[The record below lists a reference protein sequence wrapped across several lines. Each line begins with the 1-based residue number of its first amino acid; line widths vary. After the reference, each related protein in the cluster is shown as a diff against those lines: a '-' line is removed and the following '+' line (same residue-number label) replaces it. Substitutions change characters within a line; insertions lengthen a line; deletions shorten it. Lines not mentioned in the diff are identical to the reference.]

1 MKIIKLKM
9 SLSQNINSYIDDTV
23 SKYIRIIS
31 TKYNLDYN
39 SLISEWK
46 GGCEQP
52 IVKVET
58 TKTQPKPTPKVVESK
73 AETKVESKSEDTN
86 DSLMLLTKQELQ
98 ERCRKAGVR
107 SSGTKNELVKYLL
120 EKKPLKTT
128 QTKMPEFIKTSTP
141 LPQEEKKTEQKP
153 TIIKKITA
161 SQPVF
166 NIRRN
171 KFNNYEDINTGFV
184 FNNLSKKVIGKQN
197 SDGTISDL
205 TKEDINICNK
215 YKFKYVLPNNLD
227 KNTRT
232 EDVKVEELDE
242 EEEEADDGGE
252 EVVEEE
258 VEVEVEAEPVDDEDA
273 EEVDDDD
280 AEEEELLEEEDI
292 IEDDE

>member
-1 MKIIKLKM
+1 M

-31 TKYNLDYN
+31 TKYNLDYDT
-39 SLISEWK
+39 LLSEWK
-46 GGCEQP
+46 GGVAT
-52 IVKVET
+52 IKKVDATT
-58 TKTQPKPTPKVVESK
+58 TKPSK
-73 AETKVESKSEDTN
+73 GVIESKSEAKAEPVDTTE
-86 DSLMLLTKQELQ
+86 SLMQLSKQELQ
-98 ERCRKAGVR
+98 DRCKKAGVR
-107 SSGTKNELVKYLL
+107 SSGTKNDLVKYLL
-120 EKKPLKTT
+120 EKKTVAPKT
-128 QTKMPEFIKTSTP
+128 QTKMPEFIKQTVKP
-141 LPQEEKKTEQKP
+141 PQEEKQ

-171 KFNNYEDINTGFV
+171 KFNNYEDINTSFV
-184 FNNLSKKVIGKQN
+184 FNNLTKKVIGKQN
-197 SDGTISDL
+197 PDGSISDL

-215 YKFKYVLPNNLD
+215 YKFQYVLPTNLD

-258 VEVEVEAEPVDDEDA
+258 VEVEVEPVDEEEEDG
-273 EEVDDDD
+273 EDDD